1 MVEAGAVDTSGW
13 TTKGLQA
20 LDGIINEAHEARK
33 YAFIWDKQGNVSRF
47 L

>member
-20 LDGIINEAHEARK
+20 LEAIINEAHEAGK
-33 YAFIWDKQGNVSRF
+33 YAFIWDKQGNVGRF